1 MDEDLQAVATLL
13 DTAEPTTEVIDDGH
27 QRLQRA
33 MLRRPRPVRRTGR
46 WAMGVGA
53 TAVVAAGAVVAVAVT
68 SGPSAPTG
76 GSTTGGPRTSAT
88 STVSGGQNVL
98 LAAATTAEETPDA
111 TGTYWHVKLTYG
123 GSGSANETWRS
134 RDGHL
139 WVRSE
144 KTHGRVLELPK
155 KTPVRLAGAAIS
167 VPELQSLPQDPT
179 ALRAWITN
187 AVEHNAADGSVH
199 TSGGKLGKAQR
210 SELVVDSLT
219 SLVSQ
224 LPAPER
230 VRAAA
235 FRVLATRPGVRDLGR
250 VDGGRAISFPVGDH
264 TARLVIDPKTARVRG
279 TNFVVT
285 ADGTEV
291 WLSANRAATVTGEW
305 TDTLPH

>member
-13 DTAEPTTEVIDDGH
+13 DTAEPTTEVIDDGRR
-27 QRLQRA
+27 RLQRA
-33 MLRRPRPVRRTGR
+33 TLRRPRPGR

-76 GSTTGGPRTSAT
+76 GSTTGGPRTPAT

-98 LAAATTAEETPDA
+98 LAAATTAADTPDA

-123 GSGSANETWRS
+123 SGSADETWRS
-134 RDGHL
+134 RDGRL
-139 WVRSE
+139 WVRGD
-144 KTHGRVLELPK
+144 KTHGTVVALPM
-155 KTPVRLAGAAIS
+155 KTPMRLAGTAIS
-167 VPELQSLPQDPT
+167 VPELRSLPQNPT
-179 ALRAWITN
+179 ALRAWITK
-187 AVEHNAADGSVH
+187 AVEHNAADGSVR
-199 TSGGKLGKAQR
+199 TSGGKLSAAQR

-250 VDGGRAISFPVGDH
+250 VDGGRAISFPAGDH

-291 WLSANRAATVTGEW
+291 WLSASRAATVTGEW
-305 TDTLPH
+305 TDTLPR